1 MLLKDERF
9 LKPVQATDGGMAG
22 VVAEDKVNDTQRFLY
37 FPLTIT
43 ITTITIN
50 ISITSI
56 STTISIIISDIFSVI
71 NKNIVFITI
80 SNSITT
86 IITNIRFQCFPL
98 TSILLAV
105 GNTTV
110 NLLSLD
116 IEGAEIQVDH

>member
-1 MLLKDERF
+1 
-9 LKPVQATDGGMAG
+9 MAG

-37 FPLTIT
+37 FPLTST
-43 ITTITIN
+43 ISITITIN

-56 STTISIIISDIFSVI
+56 STTISIIISDIFSVNTI